1 MLKSKEHA
9 YELMDSLGASNRL
22 LLHVTLVAE
31 VAETLI
37 EALTLLN
44 VTFDKTLVQVGA
56 IIHDAGKIIHTK
68 ELNEKGNKHEAAG
81 EILMLENG
89 ASPKQARICLSHA
102 QYETMSV
109 TLEEQIV
116 ALSDKLWKGKR
127 VEELELSIID
137 TVASNIGIDR
147 WDIYSE
153 LDSTFESIAADG
165 DIRLQKSK
173 NA

>member
-1 MLKSKEHA
+1 
-9 YELMDSLGASNRL
+9 
-22 LLHVTLVAE
+22 
-31 VAETLI
+31 
-37 EALTLLN
+37 
-44 VTFDKTLVQVGA
+44 
-56 IIHDAGKIIHTK
+56 
-68 ELNEKGNKHEAAG
+68 
-81 EILMLENG
+81 MLENG

-127 VEELELSIID
+127 VEELELSVID

-153 LDSTFESIAADG
+153 LDSTFEIIAADG